1 MMIYPGDGVTLVSS
15 CHAVSRDR
23 VSLPQFIARGRGGS
37 PLDPASVRQYDL
49 QHSVHLHT
57 GEIIYL
63 LLSEG
68 VWNIFRFPLVFLL

>member
-1 MMIYPGDGVTLVSS
+1 MIYPLYGVTLVSS
-15 CHAVSRDR
+15 CHASRDR

-68 VWNIFRFPLVFLL
+68 V